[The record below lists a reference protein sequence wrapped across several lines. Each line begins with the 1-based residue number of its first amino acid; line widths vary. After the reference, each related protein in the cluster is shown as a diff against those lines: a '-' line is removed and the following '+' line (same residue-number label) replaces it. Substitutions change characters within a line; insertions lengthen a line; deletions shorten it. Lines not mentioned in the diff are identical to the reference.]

1 VSVVIVNNENQVKI
15 TVATCNDSGAVSY
28 NELVYNFDCELVCNF
43 DCDVKTSPSKVHRHN
58 LLSLMKC

>member
-28 NELVYNFDCELVCNF
+28 SELVCNF
-43 DCDVKTSPSKVHRHN
+43 DCDVKTSPSKVHRLN